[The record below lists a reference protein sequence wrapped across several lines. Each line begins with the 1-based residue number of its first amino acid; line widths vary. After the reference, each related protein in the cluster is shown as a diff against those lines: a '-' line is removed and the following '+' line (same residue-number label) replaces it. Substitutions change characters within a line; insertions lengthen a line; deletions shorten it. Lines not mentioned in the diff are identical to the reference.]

1 MTVSIEKKRK
11 RGKGPFICKVDGCGK
26 SFSRSDHLTRHQV
39 VHSTERHVCGFPGC
53 DKGFTRLDVKKK
65 HELTHNKPNTT
76 FYQYNNNNGYVLS
89 ENENDSNS
97 NGLTNQELPSSNIGQ
112 AGNDISGS
120 PVIEDYSGENWT
132 NTTTQ
137 NIKNLNDNILPLD
150 MSNIGISNN
159 IDSSSSSNLT
169 PKELNNSIPEHITS
183 SHRSVNYT
191 KELEN
196 NSVDHN
202 KSSTTPIYS
211 SEIVHWLLGDPLDV
225 SPTSALYLDQ
235 ISDGAFHTNQD
246 DPIGMNTIS
255 MLEKVFALSPEFP
268 NENCQTEVDEKIIN
282 NMIQYIPELK
292 NNPDFT
298 IPKIKWFLELYWSLY
313 HCQYPII
320 HRPSFSTS
328 EAHPLFL
335 LSLIMTGASLAK
347 KVTIPDI
354 IRLQNPSNLAITIA
368 EPLRWL
374 LFANEN
380 AKPPCKSW
388 VIQSLIILES
398 YEIISPKRS
407 LHERA
412 CIYNGT
418 KIQLLRRSPIL
429 GGDPLKSHG
438 SDTSRKINLWDT
450 WIESES
456 MKRAALMSF
465 NIDTIHAIVFGHP
478 LSIFANQIKL
488 SLPCPDNIWEYKNV
502 DRNKASN
509 HVVETPLFSDALKNL
524 LKGEQVNVDSFG
536 RQILLSGL
544 INLILQIEQNI
555 SQWSNFGWKT
565 FEKNWRNEIST
576 AIKSWKSQLPDGDC
590 CLTLSSVYYAGAT
603 SPPLPPSLM
612 PEDTRCKFPVYHAA
626 QIYLR
631 ISHYDYIVFAGAPK
645 RMNVPILP
653 EDYEAVVKRI
663 DKWCK
668 EGDGKL
674 SVINSLILL
683 SELLLSPEGSV
694 ETVNYYYEPDKDP
707 FIYRPNV
714 IISAIL
720 SLWAYAFHVYGPES
734 MFKSPDPRQQLKSGF
749 IPAMEDGSYYLRR
762 IRTALTKKTGN
773 TFSSLNH
780 MDAKSH
786 KKAIEAYCDALSEIN
801 GLNHL
806 IGLLRTIETSY
817 LGCEWQ
823 VGREY
828 AKLLGNC
835 IKRSAGSKHVL
846 CDDMYDV

>member
-1 MTVSIEKKRK
+1 MKLKKLLIPTKPNFKTGIIKVFPVEKQSLIKAYTSLGIMTVSIEKKRK

-137 NIKNLNDNILPLD
+137 NTKNLNDDILPLD

-183 SHRSVNYT
+183 SHRSINYT

-347 KVTIPDI
+347 K
-354 IRLQNPSNLAITIA
+354 LQY
-368 EPLRWL
+368 R
-374 LFANEN
+374 
-380 AKPPCKSW
+380 
-388 VIQSLIILES
+388 
-398 YEIISPKRS
+398 
-407 LHERA
+407 
-412 CIYNGT
+412 
-418 KIQLLRRSPIL
+418 
-429 GGDPLKSHG
+429 
-438 SDTSRKINLWDT
+438 
-450 WIESES
+450 
-456 MKRAALMSF
+456 
-465 NIDTIHAIVFGHP
+465 
-478 LSIFANQIKL
+478 
-488 SLPCPDNIWEYKNV
+488 
-502 DRNKASN
+502 
-509 HVVETPLFSDALKNL
+509 
-524 LKGEQVNVDSFG
+524 
-536 RQILLSGL
+536 
-544 INLILQIEQNI
+544 
-555 SQWSNFGWKT
+555 
-565 FEKNWRNEIST
+565 
-576 AIKSWKSQLPDGDC
+576 
-590 CLTLSSVYYAGAT
+590 TL
-603 SPPLPPSLM
+603 
-612 PEDTRCKFPVYHAA
+612 
-626 QIYLR
+626 
-631 ISHYDYIVFAGAPK
+631 YDY
-645 RMNVPILP
+645 
-653 EDYEAVVKRI
+653 RI
-663 DKWCK
+663 Q
-668 EGDGKL
+668 
-674 SVINSLILL
+674 VI
-683 SELLLSPEGSV
+683 
-694 ETVNYYYEPDKDP
+694 
-707 FIYRPNV
+707 
-714 IISAIL
+714 
-720 SLWAYAFHVYGPES
+720 
-734 MFKSPDPRQQLKSGF
+734 
-749 IPAMEDGSYYLRR
+749 
-762 IRTALTKKTGN
+762 
-773 TFSSLNH
+773 
-780 MDAKSH
+780 
-786 KKAIEAYCDALSEIN
+786 
-801 GLNHL
+801 
-806 IGLLRTIETSY
+806 
-817 LGCEWQ
+817 
-823 VGREY
+823 
-828 AKLLGNC
+828 
-835 IKRSAGSKHVL
+835 
-846 CDDMYDV
+846 